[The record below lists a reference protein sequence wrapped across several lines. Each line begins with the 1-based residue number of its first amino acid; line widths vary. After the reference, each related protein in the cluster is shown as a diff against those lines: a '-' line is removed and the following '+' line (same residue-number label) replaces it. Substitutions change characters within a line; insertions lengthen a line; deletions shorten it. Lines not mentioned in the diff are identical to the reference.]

1 MATQTTTAGD
11 LELVNEVRLVG
22 RISQEPE
29 SRELPSGDTIW
40 TFRVVVPRA
49 PAAVRPHQS
58 VDALECVVW
67 SGRLKRSVRGWHAG
81 DVVEVS
87 GQLRRRFYRGGGAP
101 VSRVEVEVCAGRVI
115 RRATSG

>member
-1 MATQTTTAGD
+1 MTTQAKVDGNTV
-11 LELVNEVRLVG
+11 LVNEVRLIG

-67 SGRLKRSVRGWHAG
+67 SSRLKRSVRAWRAG

-87 GQLRRRFYRGGGAP
+87 GQLRRRFYRTGGAA
-101 VSRVEVEVCAGRVI
+101 VSRVEVEVASGRII